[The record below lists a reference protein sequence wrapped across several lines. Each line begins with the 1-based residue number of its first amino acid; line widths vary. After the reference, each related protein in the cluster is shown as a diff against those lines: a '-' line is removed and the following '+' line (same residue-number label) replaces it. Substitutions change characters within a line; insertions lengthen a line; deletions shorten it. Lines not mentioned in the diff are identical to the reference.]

1 MGSRT
6 GFTDDRATA
15 GDEFASRSVLREYS
29 ELILVC
35 VIFVLFLR
43 AFVFQQ
49 SEIPSAS
56 MEDTVVPGDYIVVN
70 RFAYAPTTFDWERRL
85 LPIREISRGDVVVFK
100 HPPGPERDFI
110 KRVAGLPGDTVE
122 LRAGYLWVNQR
133 QVDEPWVNPLYR
145 RNDSFGPIVVAA
157 DEYFVL
163 GDHRNLSADSREWGA
178 VPADLLKGQA
188 VMILF
193 STMGPSTDDSTGQVT
208 IKSIGRK
215 MLQLVF
221 RARWDRALR
230 IIH

>member
-15 GDEFASRSVLREYS
+15 GDDLAARSVLREYA

-70 RFAYAPTTFDWERRL
+70 RFAYAPTSFEWERRL
-85 LPIREISRGDVVVFK
+85 LPIREVSRGDVVVFK

-145 RNDSFGPIVVAA
+145 CNDSFGPIVVAE
-157 DEYFVL
+157 DEYFML

-178 VPADLLKGQA
+178 VPTDLLKGQA

-193 STMGPSTDDSTGQVT
+193 STMGPSTDDSSGQVT